1 MKNIPNIKTF
11 VVDDDP
17 FFLNVMEQVL
27 NNLGIED
34 VTTFSNGFTL
44 ENNLHQKPEVIFLDY
59 NLEETT
65 GYEVL
70 KKVKRY
76 DPDVYVVLISA
87 QGEIKPAVD
96 TLKHGAFDYIQKS
109 SNTENQ
115 VEQVLNKILEVKD
128 TLEKSKP
135 TLLKRL
141 FQF

>member
-11 VVDDDP
+11 IVDDDP

-27 NNLGIED
+27 NNLGIDD
-34 VTTFSNGFTL
+34 VTAFDNGFDVQ
-44 ENNLHQKPEVIFLDY
+44 NNLHQKPEVIFLDY

-70 KKVKRY
+70 KKIKRY

-96 TLKHGAFDYIQKS
+96 ALKHGAFDYIQKS
-109 SNTENQ
+109 AQTENQ
-115 VEQVLNKILEVKD
+115 VEQVLHKILEVKVA
-128 TLEKSKP
+128 LEKSKP